1 MLYMNIKLHDYG
13 LPCGK
18 VMISDLSSIDDFLE
32 DTNHLVELSSIYN
45 YRFIFSSKKPKTEKY
60 ADMFKP
66 FEVMKD
72 LVPSNSIFS
81 KYFAKWNKD
90 IFTEQELEILK
101 LMPSKFKNKVGGN
114 NFLKSNFL
122 LNYYY
127 KQELKNDVSKS
138 NYLQYILNIVAT
150 GNDILIVVPAYNLN
164 LKIDIISNVIYI
176 LRINGVN
183 VVINSNKKIYTKKKQ
198 N

>member
-1 MLYMNIKLHDYG
+1 MNIKLYDYG

-18 VMISDLSSIDDFLE
+18 VTISDLSSVNKLLE
-32 DTNHLVELSSIYN
+32 NTNRLVELSSIYN
-45 YRFIFSSKKPKTEKY
+45 YRFIFSSKKPKTENNT
-60 ADMFKP
+60 DMFKP

-101 LMPSKFKNKVGGN
+101 LMPSKFKDKVDGN
-114 NFLKSNFL
+114 NFFKSNFL

-127 KQELKNDVSKS
+127 RQELKNDVSKS

-150 GNDILIVVPAYNLN
+150 GNDILIVVPVNNLN
-164 LKIDIISNVIYI
+164 LKTDIISNVIYI

-183 VVINSNKKIYTKKKQ
+183 VIINSDEKIYTKKK
-198 N
+198 

>member
-1 MLYMNIKLHDYG
+1 MNIKLYDYG

-18 VMISDLSSIDDFLE
+18 VTISDLSSIDKFLE
-32 DTNHLVELSSIYN
+32 DTNRLVELSSIYN
-45 YRFIFSSKKPKTEKY
+45 YRFIFSSKKPKTENN
-60 ADMFKP
+60 ADLFKP

-101 LMPSKFKNKVGGN
+101 LMPSKFKNKVDGN

-122 LNYYY
+122 LF
-127 KQELKNDVSKS
+127 
-138 NYLQYILNIVAT
+138 
-150 GNDILIVVPAYNLN
+150 
-164 LKIDIISNVIYI
+164 
-176 LRINGVN
+176 
-183 VVINSNKKIYTKKKQ
+183 KKFCTAI
-198 N
+198 